1 MNPVVA
7 LVLTLTG
14 CVLLIGFITL
24 LAFRFVKVG
33 RILKENGETLFTKN
47 TASTNINKEE
57 KVVVYVRNRDVSTEA
72 DTIESQKEDVIRAAK
87 VKGYEVVSAEQ
98 TKTLEEL
105 KKEGVE
111 IITLDS

>member
-7 LVLTLTG
+7 LVITIIG
-14 CVLLIGFITL
+14 CVLLVGFITL
-24 LAFRFVKVG
+24 LVIRFVKVG
-33 RILKENGETLFTKN
+33 RILKEHGETLFKKN
-47 TASTNINKEE
+47 NARPNINKEE
-57 KVVVYVRNRDVSTEA
+57 KVVVYVRNRDVSTET
-72 DTIESQKEDVIRAAK
+72 DTIESQKEDVIRAVKA
-87 VKGYEVVSAEQ
+87 KGYEVVSAEQ